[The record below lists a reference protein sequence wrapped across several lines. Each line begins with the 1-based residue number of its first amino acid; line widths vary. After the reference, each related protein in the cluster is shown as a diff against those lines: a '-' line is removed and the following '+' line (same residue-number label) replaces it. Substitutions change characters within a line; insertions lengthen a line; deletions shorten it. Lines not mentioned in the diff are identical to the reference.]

1 MASLERCARAAMTTT
16 TTTTTTAAAAARD
29 RVASRR
35 VAASRRPRSLSS
47 HGRSTT
53 PARATT
59 TLARATA
66 AEYDA
71 LWSWLESNGADVS
84 KVEPYEASASGE
96 DEDAMDMGW
105 GVRAREALSSGAR
118 AIVVPRKLWM
128 TPETGKSDAEL
139 GRALTDEAFGLAT
152 WTTLAL
158 TLLKE
163 RERGPRSTFAAYVE
177 TLPETLHAP
186 LFWSAEEL
194 GEIQGTQLLDNAAGY
209 DGYLRG
215 VYEELRDGLFAKYPD
230 IFDVDGAFDESSFRW
245 AFGILRSR
253 TMAPLEGAN
262 ITLVPGIDLINHSSL
277 SESVWKVGDGGV
289 AGAVAGFFGNAG
301 GADGVSARVDCDRA
315 LKEKEPLW
323 VNYIPG
329 GIDSSFALDF
339 GFVDA
344 ATPSPGY
351 SLALSVPED
360 DVNYYDKL
368 DVLDVCGLG
377 ENPTFTLRAYK
388 NPSPELRTFLRLLN
402 CQGQDAFL
410 LEALFRQDCWNL
422 ISDPLSRENEAA
434 CCESIVLGVSD
445 ALSRFATRTTDDERT
460 YLTTPHAQRVADAPS
475 KSTAIRRE
483 IATRVR
489 LAEKSTLTDVGG
501 FFDSLAASLDEL
513 EYYQERRLRSLNLL
527 DDDGK
532 STYDPFDETMA

>member
-1 MASLERCARAAMTTT
+1 M
-16 TTTTTTAAAAARD
+16 
-29 RVASRR
+29 
-35 VAASRRPRSLSS
+35 
-47 HGRSTT
+47 
-53 PARATT
+53 
-59 TLARATA
+59 
-66 AEYDA
+66 
-71 LWSWLESNGADVS
+71 
-84 KVEPYEASASGE
+84 
-96 DEDAMDMGW
+96 
-105 GVRAREALSSGAR
+105 
-118 AIVVPRKLWM
+118 
-128 TPETGKSDAEL
+128 
-139 GRALTDEAFGLAT
+139 
-152 WTTLAL
+152 
-158 TLLKE
+158 
-163 RERGPRSTFAAYVE
+163 
-177 TLPETLHAP
+177 
-186 LFWSAEEL
+186 
-194 GEIQGTQLLDNAAGY
+194 
-209 DGYLRG
+209 
-215 VYEELRDGLFAKYPD
+215 
-230 IFDVDGAFDESSFRW
+230 
-245 AFGILRSR
+245 
-253 TMAPLEGAN
+253 
-262 ITLVPGIDLINHSSL
+262 
-277 SESVWKVGDGGV
+277 
-289 AGAVAGFFGNAG
+289 AGFFGNAG

-339 GFVDA
+339 GLVD
-344 ATPSPGY
+344 ATPSRGT
-351 SLALSVPED
+351 LS
-360 DVNYYDKL
+360 
-368 DVLDVCGLG
+368 
-377 ENPTFTLRAYK
+377 
-388 NPSPELRTFLRLLN
+388 PSPCPRTTSTITTSSTSSMCAVSVKIPRSRFARTRTRVPSFAPFSA
-402 CQGQDAFL
+402 CSTAKARTRFL